1 MKPNRLTLA
10 TVPMLAAAAL
20 LAGCERNAPEPEPVP
35 STTPTVQ
42 PSQSI
47 IRDGFDEPIAEQVL
61 EPLEV
66 TIGFP
71 EGGSELDEAAVAALE
86 ELAGSD
92 QAEAGWPI
100 VLRSHSDAGGNDAA
114 NLRASRARG
123 DAVRAWLVE
132 QGFEEDRIA
141 VIAFGE
147 QNPVQPNALP
157 DGTPNEDGR
166 AANRRVDVTIADPD
180 AGAEDGTAVEEPAS
194 EAEPAG

>member
-1 MKPNRLTLA
+1 M
-10 TVPMLAAAAL
+10 
-20 LAGCERNAPEPEPVP
+20 
-35 STTPTVQ
+35 
-42 PSQSI
+42 
-47 IRDGFDEPIAEQVL
+47 L

-157 DGTPNEDGR
+157 DGTPNEKGR